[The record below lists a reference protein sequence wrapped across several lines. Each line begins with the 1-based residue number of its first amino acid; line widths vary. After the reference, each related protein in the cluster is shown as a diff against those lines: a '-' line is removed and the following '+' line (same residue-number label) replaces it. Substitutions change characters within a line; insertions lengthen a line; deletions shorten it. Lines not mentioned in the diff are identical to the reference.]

1 MIKGDT
7 IHLDREGTV
16 ASGSVVPWQ
25 QQQKAERPRF
35 PEAQEAENKG
45 N

>member
-16 ASGSVVPWQ
+16 ASGSMAAATE
-25 QQQKAERPRF
+25 AERPRF